1 MKIVVLT
8 NDSLKEELLSF
19 GMKEGTEIFWT
30 KNISEWKQFKD
41 ADAFIDLLFEM
52 KKERIAALKGFLPK
66 LVLINSMMPVQE
78 NFIRFNGWHT
88 FLKREVIEVIKMSD
102 AFTCFNKKIEVV
114 PDIPGFISARV
125 ITMIINEAYFALEE
139 NVSTK
144 NEIDV
149 AMKLGTNYPYG
160 PFEWSEKIG
169 LKNIYQLL
177 SELSKA
183 NSRYQ
188 PSSLLKKEVLV

>member
-1 MKIVVLT
+1 MKIAVLT
-8 NDSLKEELLSF
+8 NDSLKEELLSC
-19 GMKEGTEIFWT
+19 GMKEGIEIFWT

-52 KKERIAALKGFLPK
+52 KKERINALKEFLPK
-66 LVLINSMMPVQE
+66 TVLINSMMPVHE

-88 FLKREVIEVIKMSD
+88 FLKREVIEVTKMSD
-102 AFTCFNKKIEVV
+102 TFTCFNKKIEVV

-125 ITMIINEAYFALEE
+125 IAMIINEAYFALEE